1 MRPKL
6 QSQTIVV
13 APSQVRVPAH
23 SQVPMPRVHVQGEA
37 KVHGSGS
44 RDEPAS
50 QRETHQARD
59 VQGGQRG
66 DSVRRFVPVN

>member
-6 QSQTIVV
+6 QSQKIVV

-23 SQVPMPRVHVQGEA
+23 SQVPVSRVHVQGEA
-37 KVHGSGS
+37 KVHGGGS

-50 QRETHQARD
+50 ERQADQARD
-59 VQGGQRG
+59 VQGGQRS
-66 DSVRRFVPVN
+66 DSIRRFVPVN